1 MQDKQSAK
9 RLNLIKS
16 NSCSSEIWA
25 QRKKLAPS
33 GPMQLY
39 FRTALNFGD
48 PVCNKMLLWKL
59 EDKTEDKF
67 LLLRISLR
75 PKQMPWT
82 LNFNTS
88 QPNVHQYQYQYTIKI
103 DSFEVIVSLANFN
116 ELWRI
121 PKLLKIVWKRISNE
135 KKMFWRHVGT
145 NIFKQKRRKLKI
157 WDSQEIVRK

>member
-1 MQDKQSAK
+1 MQGTQSAK

-48 PVCNKMLLWKL
+48 PVCNKMLLWKR
-59 EDKTEDKF
+59 ENKAEDKF

-75 PKQMPWT
+75 PKQMP
-82 LNFNTS
+82 
-88 QPNVHQYQYQYTIKI
+88 
-103 DSFEVIVSLANFN
+103 
-116 ELWRI
+116 
-121 PKLLKIVWKRISNE
+121 
-135 KKMFWRHVGT
+135 
-145 NIFKQKRRKLKI
+145 
-157 WDSQEIVRK
+157 